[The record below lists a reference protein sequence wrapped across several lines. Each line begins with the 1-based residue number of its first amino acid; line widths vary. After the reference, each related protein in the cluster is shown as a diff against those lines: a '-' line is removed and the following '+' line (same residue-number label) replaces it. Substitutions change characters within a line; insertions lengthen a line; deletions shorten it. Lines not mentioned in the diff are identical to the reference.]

1 MMGMVRT
8 IRIIG
13 ECDKKGWT
21 ESKKENQQRTSRK
34 TPIEVEAI
42 HADRPGIVQVSYS
55 LVRVCF
61 IEYIIYQTTTLS
73 HFPL

>member
-1 MMGMVRT
+1 MGMMGMVRT

-21 ESKKENQQRTSRK
+21 ESKKENQQRKARK

-42 HADRPGIVQVSYS
+42 HADRPGIVWSRYRIV
-55 LVRVCF
+55 
-61 IEYIIYQTTTLS
+61 
-73 HFPL
+73 